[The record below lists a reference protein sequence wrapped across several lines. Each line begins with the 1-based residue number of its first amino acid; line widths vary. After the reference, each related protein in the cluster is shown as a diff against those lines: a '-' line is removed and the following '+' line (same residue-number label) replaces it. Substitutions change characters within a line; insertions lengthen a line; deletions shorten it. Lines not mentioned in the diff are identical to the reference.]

1 MAFPLKMIMAN
12 HARTPQLTKE
22 FLDSYSAGLSKSVP
36 LYVLKS
42 FISSPRLFDIFLRK
56 FDSDQAIV
64 VGDTFLEKHTMLGD
78 NNQKT
83 YAVSIN
89 KWKTLKYQYQEVSDF
104 EAKDEEISKIQVW
117 SFDPLDLVFEQMV
130 LAIAV
135 AYNELE
141 LLEEPRLCG
150 ALNDLLSLYNIECYW
165 EERSYG

>member
-22 FLDSYSAGLSKSVP
+22 FLDFYNAGLSKAVP

-42 FISSPRLFDIFLRK
+42 FISSPRLFDVFLRK
-56 FDSDQAIV
+56 FNSEDFVV

-78 NNQKT
+78 NKQKT
-83 YAVSIN
+83 YAVPIG
-89 KWKTLKYQYQEVSDF
+89 KWKTLQFLYQDISDF
-104 EAKDEEISKIQVW
+104 ETKDEEVSKIQVW
-117 SFDPLDLVFEQMV
+117 SFDPLDLNYEQMI

-150 ALNDLLSLYNIECYW
+150 ALNDLLFHYNIECYW
-165 EERSYG
+165 EYRSYG